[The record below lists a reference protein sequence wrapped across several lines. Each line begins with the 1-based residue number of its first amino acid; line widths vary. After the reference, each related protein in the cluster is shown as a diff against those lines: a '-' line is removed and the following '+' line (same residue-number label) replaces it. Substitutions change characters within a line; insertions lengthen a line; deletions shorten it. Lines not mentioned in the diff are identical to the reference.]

1 MTLFLDSGA
10 SGQAA
15 RRDLDPPPAI
25 QVVPDPGT
33 HDAHGALFACAD
45 GLVDR
50 PDAGGAARDAL
61 LALRA
66 SFSAAPETWAAD
78 MVLNESAQAAHH
90 ALRHA
95 GERGRAAAMSALVLR
110 RRRWRLVHA
119 GHTRAWLFRDN
130 QLRQLTHDHLL
141 PRPLDTAQV
150 ARACGLDETID
161 FEHSEGELR
170 EGDVFLITTAG
181 VHDLMDGA
189 QILSVLY
196 GEGTAQQLAEAL
208 VRRARDAGAS
218 GGISACVVR
227 VERLPPESALDG
239 DTGRTLPIIAPPA
252 VGTTVDNFV
261 IEKRLH
267 QSQHYVLYRAADRN
281 SGDAVVLKFPQ
292 PGARDEAE
300 VTRRFLREE
309 WVIRRLNDPHF
320 VSLKPLAPGRRG
332 ALYSVM
338 EYQPGENLAH
348 RIKRKRGLPPKE
360 ARAIGL
366 QLLEVLGALHQQGIV
381 HRDVRPSNLLYDKH
395 SKRLLVLGLGAS
407 RVEALQENTSDLSAS
422 MLSYAAPEILRGAT
436 PNERSDI
443 YAVGVTL
450 YRLLTA
456 DFPYGKIKQASD
468 WPRHEYTPLAR
479 INPEVPDAFEGVV
492 RRACAAEPAD
502 RYANVQQF
510 VTALADI
517 ELDQAESTSQ
527 PSTPAATARTLRTQP
542 TPSWHWAL
550 IVGLLVGLVT
560 YLYVAMSRG

>member
-1 MTLFLDSGA
+1 MALFLDSGA

-25 QVVPDPGT
+25 QLVPDPGT

-45 GLVDR
+45 GLGDR

-66 SFSAAPETWAAD
+66 SFGAAPETWPPE

-95 GERGRAAAMSALVLR
+95 GERGRAAAISALALR
-110 RRRWRLVHA
+110 RRRWRLAHV

-130 QLRQLTHDHLL
+130 HLRQLTHDHLL
-141 PRPLDTAQV
+141 PRPLGAPQV
-150 ARACGLDETID
+150 ARACGLEETVD
-161 FEHSEGELR
+161 FDQAEGELH
-170 EGDVFLITTAG
+170 EGDIFLLTTAG
-181 VHDLMDGA
+181 LHDVMDGA

-196 GEGTAQQLAEAL
+196 GDGTAQQLAEAL
-208 VRRARDAGAS
+208 VRRARDAGAD

-227 VERLPPESALDG
+227 VERLPPASTLDS

-267 QSQHYVLYRAADRN
+267 QSQHYVLYRATDRN
-281 SGDAVVLKFPQ
+281 SGDTVVLKFPQ

-320 VSLKPLAPGRRG
+320 VSLRPLAPGRRG

-381 HRDVRPSNLLYDKH
+381 HRDVRPSNLLYDKR

-436 PNERSDI
+436 PSERSDI
-443 YAVGVTL
+443 YAAGVTL

-456 DFPYGKIKQASD
+456 GFPYGKIKQASD
-468 WPRHEYTPLAR
+468 WPRHDYAPLAR
-479 INPEVPDAFEGVV
+479 VNPEVPDEFEAVV
-492 RRACAAEPAD
+492 RRACAPEPAD
-502 RYANVQQF
+502 RYANMRQF
-510 VTALADI
+510 AAALAEI
-517 ELDQAESTSQ
+517 ELEPPTPAAQ
-527 PSTPAATARTLRTQP
+527 PATSTPATRMSPRQP
-542 TPSWHWAL
+542 TPPWHWAL
-550 IVGLLVGLVT
+550 IAALLVGLVM
-560 YLYVAMSRG
+560 YLYIAMSRA